1 MSMPQEGQTATSK
14 DGKKRVVFRGGQ
26 WVNDPTYQPPGA
38 DRAKTTPQDMQ
49 VLREASGKAAAE
61 RDALSTYSAAGRAV
75 EELDTGPVKAAWMD
89 AITPDEDDG
98 VMGRIGS
105 FLGTPFRPLISKR
118 DWEARDHLK
127 TVNAQVAL
135 AGSQQMKGSSS
146 DKDTALMRL
155 SGMGPTKTTAE
166 NRRIVNSAVNSSG
179 LAQTRALVTSDW
191 IARYGSVSN
200 PSPNGMTYEQALQL
214 GEQSYNRRMRALR
227 ANKKLPSAPPSRRGG
242 KPLTIDLDGN
252 PIE

>member
-14 DGKKRVVFRGGQ
+14 DGKRRVVFRGGN
-26 WVNDPTYQPPGA
+26 WVNDPTYQPQGPE
-38 DRAKTTPQDMQ
+38 RVKTTPDDMKA
-49 VLREASGKAAAE
+49 LLAASGTAAAE
-61 RDALSTYSAAGRAV
+61 RDALTTYSAAGAAV
-75 EELDTGPVKAAWMD
+75 DQLDTGPVKAAWMD

-98 VMGRIGS
+98 I
-105 FLGTPFRPLISKR
+105 LGKVGAVLGAPFRPLISKK

-127 TVNAQVAL
+127 TVNANVAL

-155 SGMGPTKTTAE
+155 SGIGPAKTSTE
-166 NRRIVNSAVNSSG
+166 NRRIVSSAIDKSG
-179 LAQTRALVTSDW
+179 LSQTRALITSNW
-191 IARYGSVSN
+191 IGKYGSVSN
-200 PSPNGMTYEQALQL
+200 PSPNGMTFEQALQL
-214 GEQSYNRRMRALR
+214 GEQSYRRRLADIRAR
-227 ANKKLPSAPPSRRGG
+227 KRLPQAPPSRRGN